1 MSLIIGSL
9 AIINTV
15 GYLAVIWAFRASFR
29 DMESATWWF
38 AMGFAILAGA
48 IIARGLYW
56 DVSLPLM
63 RLWFPE
69 FAEAW
74 SEATR
79 GRLINIVFSSM
90 KMLAFFSLR
99 RRLLA
104 SSSNSL
110 QLSLRRLLRVN
121 RLSSRLLLLP
131 LWIPLLEPR
140 RPTTSY

>member
-90 KMLAFFSLR
+90 KMLAFFCALKCR
-99 RRLLA
+99 EQLIPEGERKRWPWWKAWLHPTKIRLL
-104 SSSNSL
+104 
-110 QLSLRRLLRVN
+110 
-121 RLSSRLLLLP
+121 P
-131 LWIPLLEPR
+131 WW
-140 RPTTSY
+140 